1 MDAEI
6 LTQRAEITRAIE
18 GQTVCG
24 LLELAARQFADR
36 PALSEPAGAGDPDQP
51 ERNRAGAAEP
61 RAVAGRP

>member
-6 LTQRAEITRAIE
+6 LTQRAEIARAIE

-24 LLELAARQFADR
+24 LLELAASQFASR
-36 PALSEPAGAGDPDQP
+36 PALPSLLAPVTPIGRNATGRAQ
-51 ERNRAGAAEP
+51 RNR